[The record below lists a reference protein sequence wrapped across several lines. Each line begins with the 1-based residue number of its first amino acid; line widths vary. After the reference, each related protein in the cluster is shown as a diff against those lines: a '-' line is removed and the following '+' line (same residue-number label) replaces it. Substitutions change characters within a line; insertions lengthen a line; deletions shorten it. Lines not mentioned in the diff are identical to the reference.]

1 MTSYTCAS
9 SASLPKSAARKEG
22 ITTASRPE
30 GRQGLVEGQGLG
42 LAASG
47 QGLAER
53 LDVGAEE
60 GQGLG
65 QGLGLVEGA

>member
-1 MTSYTCAS
+1 M
-9 SASLPKSAARKEG
+9 EG